1 MAVLDSRE
9 AKRAIGALSVVLLLA
24 IAGYSIYVA
33 VVATATRGGKHYSP
47 SIFWT
52 AIGLFWVIAAVSIWG
67 ARRVYRK
74 RFAKPS

>member
-1 MAVLDSRE
+1 MDVLGFRDV
-9 AKRAIGALSVVLLLA
+9 KRVIAGLSVVLLLA

-33 VVATATRGGKHYSP
+33 IVATATRGGKHYSP

-67 ARRVYRK
+67 ARRVYRR
-74 RFAKPS
+74 RFKPS